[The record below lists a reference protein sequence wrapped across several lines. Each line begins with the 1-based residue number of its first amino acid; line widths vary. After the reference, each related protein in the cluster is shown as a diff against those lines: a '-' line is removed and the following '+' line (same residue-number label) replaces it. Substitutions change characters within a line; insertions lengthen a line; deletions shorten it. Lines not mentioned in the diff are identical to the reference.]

1 MLSDTVT
8 VRNLSEESGA
18 PSEVYENGPDHST
31 ITKVDESCPG
41 KFFTEVKMK
50 TVTYCGLFFLLA
62 FLYLPTTADAFSR
75 RSHQSEVP
83 VQNTT
88 VPLRTS
94 SIDGNDAS
102 AQAVPEPPVLLLMTI
117 GLGVV
122 ALGSAI
128 RRFRKVR

>member
-1 MLSDTVT
+1 
-8 VRNLSEESGA
+8 
-18 PSEVYENGPDHST
+18 
-31 ITKVDESCPG
+31 
-41 KFFTEVKMK
+41 MK
-50 TVTYCGLFFLLA
+50 TVSYHGLFILLA
-62 FLYLPTTADAFSR
+62 FLCLPTTADAFSR

-88 VPLRTS
+88 VPMRTS

-122 ALGSAI
+122 ALGSAM

>member
-1 MLSDTVT
+1 
-8 VRNLSEESGA
+8 
-18 PSEVYENGPDHST
+18 
-31 ITKVDESCPG
+31 
-41 KFFTEVKMK
+41 MK
-50 TVTYCGLFFLLA
+50 TVTYCGLFVLLA

-94 SIDGNDAS
+94 SNSIDGKDAS